1 MFPESK
7 LGMDSTKKKF
17 LTGLTSLVIGL
28 LLSGCST
35 LGIDTE
41 EAKDAGPQAAVLEA
55 PFDKVWRAA
64 QLALAKYPIKVNN
77 MDSGTLETDYIKFEK
92 LWRPPYQKS
101 EPPSGE
107 RQMISIRMI
116 RGAYEDRNEAVKV
129 IVTKVIELSP
139 DFITQPKR
147 KISDGIEERLILYRI
162 SRELAIERA
171 LLKASEKMSEKN

>member
-1 MFPESK
+1 MLSDK
-7 LGMDSTKKKF
+7 
-17 LTGLTSLVIGL
+17 TGFKTRLSSLFFGL
-28 LLSGCST
+28 LLAGCST

-41 EAKDAGPQAAVLEA
+41 EAKDAGPQTAVVEA

-77 MDSGTLETDYIKFEK
+77 MDSGTLETDYIRFEK
-92 LWRPPYQKS
+92 LWRPPYQKT

-107 RQMISIRMI
+107 RQMLSIRMI

-129 IVTKVIELSP
+129 IVTKIIELAP
-139 DFITQPKR
+139 DFTTVPKR

-162 SRELAIERA
+162 SRELAIEKA
-171 LLKASEKMSEKN
+171 LIKANDKSPN